1 MFRQR
6 GWAFLALALLLLS
19 LLPPIPAS
27 VAASR
32 AVPSTARPS
41 QAYGLPIAIDAAGD
55 GNGNAVMDLGELY
68 VAEDSNFFHFR
79 FTINADIGATNWGKY
94 ALYLDLDGLPGS
106 GATSD
111 AWTRKVV
118 AQDPHRPEYG
128 IYTWVD
134 VPPYDPPDTQVVH
147 WTGDGWDWPN
157 VQQVDAVTLT
167 AGPVSTIEWKVARSK
182 LGNPAGF
189 WCEVWS
195 TGGGSNDNAQDTINF
210 PAEDWNA
217 SNWSDPA
224 YLLVSTPY
232 LPIDGQPEA
241 VWGSP
246 ASTDP
251 QGDMTEPNL
260 DLHRLYLVENA
271 SYLYIGLDAY
281 ASNWGMAYGLY
292 LDTDQLP
299 DSGATTDP
307 WGRAVNAVSEHRPE
321 HALYVWHVED
331 DTLQDAQL
339 NHWDGSSWSYD
350 SLVSQGGAQGYGP
363 AADWLEYQVPKAAL
377 GSPSRIALEAF
388 TTGSSGHAQDT
399 VPSDPNVPY
408 TVPDWGPEV
417 TTLSSF
423 YLFPPPAIL
432 LQVTWPPEGHFF
444 ALPYID
450 VTGVVSPAVGVTVTV
465 NLNDA
470 AFYTPTVSPGGYF
483 TQPVTLTRGSNT
495 ITVAATDGA
504 STSTVVRHVTFGA
517 AHDDNV
523 FWDGLYHDSRDP
535 AYRSP
540 VGAVPAGTPVAIRL
554 RSFAGD
560 LTAVRLRVW
569 DDRTDTQTIYPM
581 SIVASDPAYD
591 YWGLTL
597 TPQQPTVLWY
607 RFIVIDGSDTDY
619 YEDDQVVSGLY
630 RGYNE
635 GGPGRP
641 YDDSPDLS
649 FQLTVYDPDFH
660 TPDWLKEAVIY
671 QVFPDRFRDG
681 DPANNVISGTH
692 FVYGNP
698 NGGIEYPTW
707 NSPVL
712 DPRDPANPFHNRW
725 NEDFYGGDLQGLAE
739 KLDYLQSLGVTALY
753 LNPIFL
759 SPSTHKYDTTSYEEV
774 DPHLGGNQALAVL
787 LDEARERGIRVILD
801 GVFNHT
807 SSDSFYFDRY
817 GRYPTLGAYESRSSP
832 YYNWYTFYEWPDN
845 YKSWWGYTSLPVLTS
860 GDPAVRDYIY
870 AGSNPI
876 ATRWI
881 VSGTA
886 GWRLD
891 VAGDIDPGLTHDPT
905 NDYWEGFRQAVK
917 AADPE
922 AVILGEE
929 WGDATAWLL
938 GGEWDATMN
947 YRFRSALLSFLRDRH
962 YEDNDNNASSWG
974 GVLDPITPSQLDAWL
989 RSIQEDY
996 PPEAWQ
1002 AMMNLLGSH
1011 DTNRVRFVLSKN
1023 QKGEDAQHLPYNPD
1037 TDLSPEEVDVY
1048 QKLLA
1053 LLQFTLPGAPTIY
1066 YGDEVGIDSP
1076 GRWYNNKY
1084 EDDPYNRAPF
1094 PWEDT
1099 PGYYSQRSEVA
1110 ERYLLLGQTRRA
1122 RPALR
1127 LGTFDTLLTD
1137 DEHMVYAYGRK
1148 WADSDAAVVLV
1159 NRGSQPYT
1167 VSLEVSGYLGEGT
1180 VFTDVLHAG
1189 QAYTVAGGIL
1199 QGPAVPPM
1207 DGALLLYAG
1216 GDLTPPEPPA
1226 NLTALEGEGQV
1237 VLSWEA
1243 VADAAGY
1250 NLYRSLVSGGNYL
1263 RIASGL
1269 TGTTYTDTA
1278 VVNGTWYYY
1287 VVTAVDAAG
1296 NESAH
1301 SNEAAALPHHTID
1314 WANLQWPYAI
1324 THTIGITP
1332 TENIYGQVWIEGVT
1346 SQPGPTPGL
1355 IAQVGFGPTS
1365 LPPIS
1370 WTAWMEARFNTDV
1383 GNNDEFMGN
1392 LLPEEVGE
1400 FYYLYR
1406 YSTTGGRDWVYAD
1419 RSGIISPTGVVN
1431 PGLLH
1436 VLPSGDTTPP
1446 EVPQNLRVVHW
1457 GLDHITL
1464 QWDAVS
1470 APDLYAY
1477 DLYRWGEGE
1486 TISDAV
1492 RLARVL
1498 APTTVYT
1505 DETVLS
1511 NHTYTYTVQ
1520 ALDTSF
1526 NRSPFSNPASGRAV
1540 QRLVTLTLQVE
1551 VPAFTPAEDTVYV
1564 AGDNASVFGA
1574 VWDPGRLPLQRVD
1587 DTHWSIVLSAPDGA
1601 VLQYKYTRG
1610 NWDRVEKWGWLVG
1623 LTNRVITPTYGATG
1637 AMTVTDIVY
1646 NWRDPL
1652 VVSVYPPAGATSFEA
1667 SGPITATFSRGLD
1680 PTTVDASSVLVNG
1693 GAVTGSVGYVSPTV
1707 YFTPAL
1713 PLDPA
1718 GYYQVQLT
1726 TAIRDLEDGI
1736 PLQRAYLWSFGRPP
1750 AGYTVYLPLVLRSYG
1765 AP

>member
-6 GWAFLALALLLLS
+6 WLAWLTLTCLLLS
-19 LLPPIPAS
+19 AFPPPFPSMAAPRPAPP
-27 VAASR
+27 AGPER
-32 AVPSTARPS
+32 D
-41 QAYGLPIAIDAAGD
+41 YGAPIAIDQAGD
-55 GNGNAVMDLGELY
+55 GNGNAVMDLLELY
-68 VAEDSNFFHFR
+68 VAEDADAFYFR
-79 FTINADIGATNWGKY
+79 FTVNANIGATNWGKY

-111 AWTRKVV
+111 AWTRNVV

-134 VPPYDPPDTQVVH
+134 VPPYDPSDTQIVH
-147 WTGDGWDWPN
+147 WTGTAWDWAN

-167 AGPVSTIEWKVARSK
+167 TGPTSTIEWKVAKAK
-182 LGNPAGF
+182 LGNPSGF
-189 WCEVWS
+189 FCEAWS
-195 TGGGSNDNAQDTINF
+195 TGGGSHDNAQDTVNF

-217 SNWSDPA
+217 SDWSTTA
-224 YLLVSTPY
+224 LLLVSTPY
-232 LPIDGQPEA
+232 LSIDGQHEA

-251 QGDMTEPNL
+251 PGDMTEPNL
-260 DLHRLYLVENA
+260 DLHRLYLLENA

-281 ASNWGMAYGLY
+281 ASNWGMTYGLY
-292 LDTDQLP
+292 LDTDQIP
-299 DSGATTDP
+299 NSGATTDP
-307 WGRAVNAVSEHRPE
+307 WGRAVNAVSEHLPE
-321 HALYVWHVED
+321 HTLYVWHED
-331 DTLQDAQL
+331 NDTLQDAQL
-339 NHWDGSSWSYD
+339 NHWNGSSWSYD
-350 SLVSQGGAQGYGP
+350 SLISQGGAQGYGP
-363 AADWLEYQVPKAAL
+363 AEDWLEYQVPKAAL

-399 VPSDPNVPY
+399 VPPDPNVPY

-417 TTLSSF
+417 TTLSAF
-423 YLFPPPAIL
+423 YLFPPPTIF
-432 LQVTWPPEGHFF
+432 LQVTWPPEGHYF

-450 VTGVVSPAVGVTVTV
+450 VTGVVSPVVGVTVTV
-465 NLNDA
+465 DVNGTA
-470 AFYTPTVSPGGYF
+470 RYTPTITPEGTF

-495 ITVAATDGA
+495 ITVEATDGT
-504 STSTVVRHVTFGA
+504 STRTVVRHVTFGA
-517 AHDDNV
+517 SHDDDV

-535 AYRSP
+535 AYRYP
-540 VGAVPAGTPVAIRL
+540 VGAVPAGTPVTIRL
-554 RSFAGD
+554 RAFAND

-569 DDRTDTQTIYPM
+569 DDRADSQTIYPM

-591 YWGLTL
+591 YWGITL
-597 TPQQPTVLWY
+597 TPDEPTVLWY

-649 FQLTVYDPDFH
+649 FQLTVYDPAFH
-660 TPDWLKEAVIY
+660 TPDWLKEAVVY

-681 DPANNVISGTH
+681 DPTNNVISGTH

-698 NGGIEYPTW
+698 NGGIEYPAW
-707 NSPVL
+707 NSEVL
-712 DPRDPANPFHNRW
+712 DPRNPANPFYNRW
-725 NEDFYGGDLQGLAE
+725 NEDFYGGDLQGLTE
-739 KLDYLQSLGVTALY
+739 KLEYLQSLGVTAIY

-774 DPHLGGNQALAVL
+774 DPHLGGNPALGAL
-787 LDEARERGIRVILD
+787 LAEAQSRGIHVILD

-817 GRYPTLGAYESRSSP
+817 GRYPTLGAYESQSSP
-832 YYNWYTFYEWPDN
+832 YYNWYTFYEWPNN

-860 GDPAVRDYIY
+860 GDPEVRDYIY
-870 AGSNPI
+870 AGPNPI

-917 AADPE
+917 GANPE
-922 AVILGEE
+922 AAIIGEE
-929 WGDATAWLL
+929 WGDATPWLL
-938 GGEWDATMN
+938 GGEWDAVMN

-974 GVLDPITPSQLDAWL
+974 GPLDPITPSQLDAWL

-1023 QKGEDAQHLPYNPD
+1023 QKGEDGQHLPYNPA

-1066 YGDEVGIDSP
+1066 YGDEVGLASP

-1084 EDDPYNRAPF
+1084 EDDPYNRVPF

-1099 PGYYSQRSEVA
+1099 PGYYTRRSEVA

-1127 LGTFDTLLTD
+1127 LGSFDTLLTD
-1137 DEHMVYAYGRK
+1137 DDHLLYAYGRK
-1148 WADSDAAVVLV
+1148 WGAGDAAVVLV
-1159 NRGSQPYT
+1159 NRGSQTYT
-1167 VSLEVSGYLGEGT
+1167 VSLDVSGYLGEGT

-1189 QAYTVAGGIL
+1189 QAYTVAGGLL
-1199 QGPAVPPM
+1199 QGPAIPPM

-1216 GDLTPPEPPA
+1216 GDLTPPAPPA
-1226 NLTALEGEGQV
+1226 HLTALEGEGQV
-1237 VLSWEA
+1237 ILSWEA
-1243 VADAAGY
+1243 ITDAVGY
-1250 NLYRSLVSGGNYL
+1250 HLYRSLVSGGNYL
-1263 RIASGL
+1263 RLASGL
-1269 TGTTYTDTA
+1269 TETVYTDTA

-1287 VVTAVDAAG
+1287 VVTAVDASG
-1296 NESAH
+1296 NESAY
-1301 SNEAAALPHHTID
+1301 SNEAAALPHYTID
-1314 WANLQWPYAI
+1314 WANLQWPYEI
-1324 THTIGITP
+1324 THTLGITP
-1332 TENIYGQVWIEGVT
+1332 TENIYGQVWIDGVT
-1346 SQPGPTPGL
+1346 QQPGPTPGL

-1365 LPPIS
+1365 EPPIS
-1370 WTAWMEARFNTDV
+1370 WTHWVDAVFNMDV

-1446 EVPQNLRVVHW
+1446 EAPQNLRVVHW

-1492 RLARVL
+1492 RLERVP

-1505 DETVLS
+1505 DEAVLS

-1526 NRSPFSNPASGRAV
+1526 NRSPCSNPASGRAV

-1564 AGDNASVFGA
+1564 AGDNAAVFGA
-1574 VWDPGRLPLQRVD
+1574 SWDPGRLPLQRVD
-1587 DTHWSIVLSAPDGA
+1587 ATHWSIVLSAPDGTA
-1601 VLQYKYTRG
+1601 LQYKYTRG

-1623 LTNRVITPTYGATG
+1623 FANRVITPTYGATG
-1637 AMTVTDIVY
+1637 AMTVTDTVY

-1652 VVSVYPPAGATSFEA
+1652 VVSVYPPAGATSFEV
-1667 SGPITATFSRGLD
+1667 SRPITATFNRGLD
-1680 PTTVDASSVLVNG
+1680 PSTVNASSVLVNG
-1693 GAVTGSVGYVSPTV
+1693 GAVTGSVGYLSPTV
-1707 YFTPAL
+1707 YFTPAR

-1726 TAIRDLEDGI
+1726 TDIRDLEDGI
-1736 PLQRAYLWSFGRPP
+1736 ALQRAYLWSFGRPP
-1750 AGYTVYLPLVLRSYG
+1750 VPGYTVYLPLVLKNR
-1765 AP
+1765 